1 MADEGADGVV
11 EEQYVPV
18 LRLGYR
24 GKGGMVPFLASGEH
38 LLDLGVAP
46 ETDYLLHLLNEIR
59 T

>member
-1 MADEGADGVV
+1 M
-11 EEQYVPV
+11 EEQYVPI